1 MNLQPLK
8 NLAITLAIVAV
19 GGVLGAVGTRLVAPS
34 VAAPL
39 IEPGN
44 FSPIIAGAHHSVVLF
59 TTSTCPFCKKARALL
74 ESIPVDYYA
83 YEIDTSKEAEELYRN
98 LGVTQ
103 VPVLVTPNVRI
114 TGFNADIY
122 RARTQPQSLQVRQ

>member
-1 MNLQPLK
+1 MPC
-8 NLAITLAIVAV
+8 
-19 GGVLGAVGTRLVAPS
+19 S
-34 VAAPL
+34 
-39 IEPGN
+39 
-44 FSPIIAGAHHSVVLF
+44 
-59 TTSTCPFCKKARALL
+59 FCKKARALL

-83 YEIDTSKEAEELYRN
+83 YEIDTSREAEELYRN

-103 VPVLVTPNVRI
+103 VPVLVTPNVPI